1 MDLYRHYTNEQLAA
15 LRDRLTTSLHDRL
28 TKATSVGS
36 GDRNARFDQQTAEI
50 RKEAA
55 AVIAEI
61 DRRRGTNPRGP
72 IYLV

>member
-1 MDLYRHYTNEQLAA
+1 MDLYRHYSLPELTA
-15 LRDRLTTSLHDRL
+15 LRDRLTASLHDRL

-61 DRRRGTNPRGP
+61 DRRRGTNPCGP